1 MPRAHRL
8 TGTTDAR
15 PSDSSGNATTGTLR
29 EVVKEALLKVL
40 NDPKATAAAKA
51 SAGRTLLEHFGESDQ
66 GLSERG
72 ADMSAAE
79 LDSAIARIVR

>member
-1 MPRAHRL
+1 MRKPSLVA
-8 TGTTDAR
+8 TTEP
-15 PSDSSGNATTGTLR
+15 PSDLNGPQGTLR
-29 EVVKEALLKVL
+29 EIVKQALLKVL

-66 GLSERG
+66 GVSARG